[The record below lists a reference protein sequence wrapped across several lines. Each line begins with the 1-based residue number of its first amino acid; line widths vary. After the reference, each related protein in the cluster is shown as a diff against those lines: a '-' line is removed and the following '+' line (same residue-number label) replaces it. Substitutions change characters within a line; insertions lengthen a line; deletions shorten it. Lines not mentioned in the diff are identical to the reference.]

1 TSRAPQWRKIM
12 DEKMKVMVVD
22 DELIIRE
29 SLFSYFRKYGHEIE
43 TASSGVEA
51 LDKLKKAPFHVLFV
65 DIKMPGMDGM
75 ELLEKVK
82 DEYPETMVVI
92 ITAYGSIESAAK
104 AMRIGASD
112 YLLKPFKPD
121 QLSLTIERISH
132 QRRLISEHNIQKVVM
147 QQEKLASIG
156 RLSAGVAHEL
166 NNPLTTILTSA
177 MLIQEEFC
185 PDQSVCME
193 LQIVI
198 GEALRCRKIVRSL
211 LDFAR
216 QTEPAKELCDINDIV
231 GECLVLTQKQA
242 AFNDVKLVAELPGD
256 LPLVYVDKG
265 QIQQALINLIL
276 NAVEATDPG
285 GKITIS
291 TTTFLQRFFSWYGVS
306 AQARKDFRILI
317 VDDEEIAR
325 TNLEHI
331 LKKEGFHVVTAVNGA
346 EALDLLSRQPY
357 HLMLTDI
364 KMPGMD
370 GVEVLRRARQDYPD
384 LCVVMMTAYATVET
398 AVEAMKIGAL
408 DYLLKPFDL
417 DTLVSMVVR
426 IYQDLELSRDLH
438 KDGLMPLDDA
448 VEIRITDTGK
458 GIDPDE
464 LDKIFD
470 PFFTTRESGTG
481 LGLAITHGIVTQ
493 HGGGIDV
500 KSKMGQGTTFIIRL
514 PVDKGNN
521 NDH

>member
-1 TSRAPQWRKIM
+1 M
-12 DEKMKVMVVD
+12 DEKMRIMVVD

-29 SLFSYFRKYGHEIE
+29 SLFRYFRKYGHEIE

-51 LDKLKKAPFHVLFV
+51 LDKLKRNPFHVLFV

-132 QRRLISEHNIQKVVM
+132 QRRLISEYNIQKAMM

-216 QTEPAKELCDINDIV
+216 QTEPAKEMCNINDII

-242 AFNDVKLVAELPGD
+242 AFSDVNIARNLSEGM
-256 LPLVYVDKG
+256 PLISADKG
-265 QIQQALINLIL
+265 QIKQTLINLIL
-276 NAVEATDPG
+276 NAVEATDSG
-285 GKITIS
+285 GKVTIS
-291 TTTFLQRFFSWYGVS
+291 TTTFSKRFFSWYED
-306 AQARKDFRILI
+306 K
-317 VDDEEIAR
+317 
-325 TNLEHI
+325 
-331 LKKEGFHVVTAVNGA
+331 
-346 EALDLLSRQPY
+346 LS
-357 HLMLTDI
+357 
-364 KMPGMD
+364 
-370 GVEVLRRARQDYPD
+370 
-384 LCVVMMTAYATVET
+384 
-398 AVEAMKIGAL
+398 
-408 DYLLKPFDL
+408 
-417 DTLVSMVVR
+417 
-426 IYQDLELSRDLH
+426 
-438 KDGLMPLDDA
+438 PLDDA
-448 VEIRITDTGK
+448 VEIRVSDTGK

-464 LDKIFD
+464 LDKVFD
-470 PFFTTRESGTG
+470 PFFTTKESGTG
-481 LGLAITHGIVTQ
+481 LGLAITHGIIVQ

-500 KSKMGQGTTFIIRL
+500 KSKKGHGTTFIIRL
-514 PVDKGNN
+514 PVDRGNE
-521 NDH
+521 DDRQ

>member
-1 TSRAPQWRKIM
+1 M
-12 DEKMKVMVVD
+12 EEKLRIMVVD

-29 SLFSYFRKYGHEIE
+29 SLFNYFKKYGHVVE
-43 TASSGVEA
+43 TASSGIEA
-51 LDKLKKAPFHVLFV
+51 LEKLKKAPFHVLFA

-82 DEYPETMVVI
+82 DEHPDTMVVI
-92 ITAYGSIESAAK
+92 ITAYGSIESAAN

-121 QLSLTIERISH
+121 QLSLAIERISH
-132 QRRLISEHNIQKVVM
+132 QRRLISEHNVEKVVM

-185 PDQSVCME
+185 PDQSVCSE

-216 QTEPAKELCDINDIV
+216 QTEPAKEMCNINDV
-231 GECLVLTQKQA
+231 VRECLVLTRKQA
-242 AFNDVKLVAELPGD
+242 AFNDVNIAHD
-256 LPLVYVDKG
+256 LSEDIPLISADKG
-265 QIQQALINLIL
+265 QIQQAMINLIL
-276 NAVEATDPG
+276 NAIEATDPG

-291 TTTFLQRFFSWYGVS
+291 TTTFSKRFFSWYED
-306 AQARKDFRILI
+306 K
-317 VDDEEIAR
+317 
-325 TNLEHI
+325 
-331 LKKEGFHVVTAVNGA
+331 
-346 EALDLLSRQPY
+346 LL
-357 HLMLTDI
+357 
-364 KMPGMD
+364 
-370 GVEVLRRARQDYPD
+370 
-384 LCVVMMTAYATVET
+384 
-398 AVEAMKIGAL
+398 
-408 DYLLKPFDL
+408 
-417 DTLVSMVVR
+417 
-426 IYQDLELSRDLH
+426 
-438 KDGLMPLDDA
+438 PLDDA
-448 VEIRITDTGK
+448 VEIRISDTGK

-470 PFFTTRESGTG
+470 PFFTTGESGTG
-481 LGLAITHGIVTQ
+481 LGLAITHGIIEQ

-500 KSKMGQGTTFIIRL
+500 KSKKGRGTTFIIRL
-514 PVDKGNN
+514 PVNRGNE
-521 NDH
+521 DDRR

>member
-1 TSRAPQWRKIM
+1 
-12 DEKMKVMVVD
+12 
-22 DELIIRE
+22 
-29 SLFSYFRKYGHEIE
+29 
-43 TASSGVEA
+43 
-51 LDKLKKAPFHVLFV
+51 
-65 DIKMPGMDGM
+65 
-75 ELLEKVK
+75 
-82 DEYPETMVVI
+82 
-92 ITAYGSIESAAK
+92 
-104 AMRIGASD
+104 
-112 YLLKPFKPD
+112 
-121 QLSLTIERISH
+121 
-132 QRRLISEHNIQKVVM
+132 
-147 QQEKLASIG
+147 
-156 RLSAGVAHEL
+156 
-166 NNPLTTILTSA
+166 
-177 MLIQEEFC
+177 
-185 PDQSVCME
+185 
-193 LQIVI
+193 
-198 GEALRCRKIVRSL
+198 
-211 LDFAR
+211 
-216 QTEPAKELCDINDIV
+216 DIV

-242 AFNDVKLVAELPGD
+242 AFNDVNIAHD
-256 LPLVYVDKG
+256 LSEDVPLISADKG
-265 QIQQALINLIL
+265 QIQQAMINLIL

-306 AQARKDFRILI
+306 EQTRKDFRILI

-426 IYQDLELSRDLH
+426 IYQDLELSRDPH
-438 KDGLMPLDDA
+438 KDGLIPLDDA

-464 LDKIFD
+464 LDKVFD
-470 PFFTTRESGTG
+470 PFFTTKESGTG
-481 LGLAITHGIVTQ
+481 LGLAITHGIIVQ
-493 HGGGIDV
+493 HGGGIDI
-500 KSKMGQGTTFIIRL
+500 KSKKGHGTTFIIRL